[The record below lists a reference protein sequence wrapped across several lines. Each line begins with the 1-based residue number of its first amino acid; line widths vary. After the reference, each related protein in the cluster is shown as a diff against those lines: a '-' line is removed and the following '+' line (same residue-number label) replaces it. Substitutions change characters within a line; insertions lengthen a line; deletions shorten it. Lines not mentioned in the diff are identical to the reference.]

1 MEQNY
6 DFRKRLD
13 RVHKPDIR
21 DHSRRPE
28 AEETALDADWEIV
41 YAGLPER
48 GTAAHDLQD
57 YLQIGMAISLPSAI
71 AQARRSVRIFRRSL
85 RVITMPMTSMEH
97 GPTMLPRPSIAVS
110 ITSGI
115 RMCRRTRDTPVT
127 SAMILGLKMIFRK
140 CRCQAPGRPAP

>member
-57 YLQIGMAISLPSAI
+57 YLQIGMAISLPIVRAASGNRKRIELADVPGDKGYDLDVAENVI
-71 AQARRSVRIFRRSL
+71 TITGNTRRGVHFLEDVMNLREAPFLPRGHRRSDPIF
-85 RVITMPMTSMEH
+85 
-97 GPTMLPRPSIAVS
+97 
-110 ITSGI
+110 
-115 RMCRRTRDTPVT
+115 
-127 SAMILGLKMIFRK
+127 
-140 CRCQAPGRPAP
+140 